1 VFLRSTPPSTG
12 ESKLPSR
19 ASFQE
24 PLLNGQRAVGEAS
37 SESRK
42 AEDCPNLSAAA
53 RLMPPRNAG
62 TSTMATSTPA
72 RSRSARAILTMR
84 IRGNGTAGS
93 HPGDCTNGT
102 AATFDQA
109 RADFESAWLVF
120 LSKRTEADFQAWRDQ
135 RDWTARKYAL
145 WDAGKRLPPNE
156 WEPGK
161 PCSIYLKCPCGNI
174 FNSHRL
180 EENLVHVPHITA
192 EHKAR
197 EVRRAQ
203 TVQ

>member
-1 VFLRSTPPSTG
+1 
-12 ESKLPSR
+12 
-19 ASFQE
+19 
-24 PLLNGQRAVGEAS
+24 
-37 SESRK
+37 
-42 AEDCPNLSAAA
+42 
-53 RLMPPRNAG
+53 
-62 TSTMATSTPA
+62 MAPQLT
-72 RSRSARAILTMR
+72 RRRSAHH
-84 IRGNGTAGS
+84 RGKCWHVYFGDVHVGTIAERTGNPHDTDQWEWNCGFYPGS
-93 HPGDCTNGT
+93 EPGEQQNGT
-102 AATFDQA
+102 AATFDEA
-109 RADFESAWLVF
+109 RADFECAWRVF
-120 LSKRTEADFQAWRDQ
+120 LSKRTDADFQAWRDQ

>member
-1 VFLRSTPPSTG
+1 MPACPSSPAADRLTP
-12 ESKLPSR
+12 
-19 ASFQE
+19 A
-24 PLLNGQRAVGEAS
+24 
-37 SESRK
+37 
-42 AEDCPNLSAAA
+42 
-53 RLMPPRNAG
+53 RNAG
-62 TSTMATSTPA
+62 TSITAISTPA
-72 RSRSARAILTMR
+72 RSRSAAAAHTTK
-84 IRGNGTAGS
+84 IRGSGVAVS
-93 HPGDCTNGT
+93 IRDREQQNGT
-102 AATFDQA
+102 AATFDEA
-109 RADFESAWLVF
+109 RADFEGAWRVF
-120 LSKRTEADFQAWRDQ
+120 PSKRTEADFQAWRDQ